1 MARFIVYTYQ
11 FSPIVNFHTRIG
23 EDILS
28 MQERMDRKQEFFQN
42 ILDELI
48 QNDRIHFRYRNREYN
63 HLSRINERGIVILK
77 LANNTNAFIEQD
89 FHREALPNHPS
100 CFIIIDNR
108 QDVQHILIEDKAEA
122 FTSTDVVKSILST
135 SFAHWLEEYG
145 LEITINK
152 AYQEREF
159 WDTIRQYPQGIQMV
173 RFQMSYPNLP
183 AVWHSV
189 GDMIRE
195 SSLETNSHKTS
206 IEFHSQQGE
215 LLTLDEHNENLNG
228 LVNASAEGGIPIV
241 LKVSGFRAHKKTGT
255 TEKSI
260 EIDSLE
266 AVMQPNM
273 FQNAFERISECL
285 NGIFR

>member
-11 FSPIVNFHTRIG
+11 FSPIINFQSRIG

-28 MQERMDRKQEFFQN
+28 MQQRMERKQEFLQE
-42 ILDELI
+42 ILDRLTDD
-48 QNDRIHFRYRNREYN
+48 QLHFKYRNKEYN
-63 HLSRINERGIVILK
+63 HRSCMNTQGVVILK
-77 LANNTNAFIEQD
+77 LANNINAFIEQD
-89 FHREALPNHPS
+89 FRREILPHHPS
-100 CFIIIDNR
+100 CFVLIDNR
-108 QDVQHILIEDKAEA
+108 LDVQHILIEDKTDA
-122 FTSTDVVKSILST
+122 FTSTDVVKSILA
-135 SFAHWLEEYG
+135 SFFTHYLEEYG

-183 AVWHSV
+183 QVWQSV

-206 IEFHSQQGE
+206 IEFHSQKGE
-215 LLTLDEHNENLNG
+215 LLTLDENNENING
-228 LVNASAEGGIPIV
+228 LVNASAEGGIPVV
-241 LKVSGFRAHKKTGT
+241 LKVNGFRAHKKTGT
-255 TEKSI
+255 TEKSV

-266 AVMQPNM
+266 AIIQPDM
-273 FQNAFERISECL
+273 FQGAFERVIERL
-285 NGIFR
+285 NQIFR

>member
-11 FSPIVNFHTRIG
+11 FSPIVNFQTRIG
-23 EDILS
+23 ERVLS
-28 MQERMDRKQEFFQN
+28 MHERMERKQEFMQN
-42 ILDELI
+42 ILDDLT
-48 QNDRIHFRYRNREYN
+48 NDRRHFSYRNREYN
-63 HLSRINERGIVILK
+63 HLSCMNVQGIVILK
-77 LANNTNAFIEQD
+77 LANNTNAFIEHD

-100 CFIIIDNR
+100 CYVMIDNR
-108 QDVQHILIEDKAEA
+108 HDVQHILIEEKADA

-135 SFAHWLEEYG
+135 SFMRWLEEYG
-145 LEITINK
+145 LEISINK

-159 WDTIRQYPQGIQMV
+159 WDTIRLYPQGIQMV

-189 GDMIRE
+189 GDLIRE

-215 LLTLDEHNENLNG
+215 LLTLDENNENING
-228 LVNASAEGGIPIV
+228 LVSASAEGGIPVV
-241 LKVSGFRAHKKTGT
+241 LKVNGIRAHKKTGT

-260 EIDSLE
+260 EIDSIE
-266 AVMQPNM
+266 AVAQPDM
-273 FQNAFERISECL
+273 FQNAFERIVEYL
-285 NGIFR
+285 NQIFR